1 MPMEATGMVRKVDSL
16 GRIALPAQLR
26 KKLDIKS
33 RDEMEIFVDGDH
45 IILQG
50 YKPACIFCG
59 GLVGISDFKGKLVCR
74 KCLKSIGVL
83 S

>member
-1 MPMEATGMVRKVDSL
+1 MEATGMVRKIDSL

-26 KKLDIKS
+26 KKLEVKA
-33 RDEMEIFVDGDH
+33 RDELEIFVDGDH

-59 GLVGISDFKGKLVCR
+59 GLAGVSLFKNKTVCKKCVKNISSL
-74 KCLKSIGVL
+74 
-83 S
+83 